1 MKSYLR
7 IFVIAATL
15 AAAGLMAANLIL
27 DPYRIVHVPAGTT
40 TLEANSRV
48 YKFEFLSRHCSD
60 YNTYVVGD
68 SRSHILTAK
77 DLQNVVGLRLYN
89 FASPRD
95 EITSI
100 VRRLKLLIRAGCPIS
115 AIVAGE
121 SVDILLYDDPPGLLD
136 TESPSVSGESRLA
149 FFGKFF
155 FSVQPLIRYLGR
167 VGSDNPSHFAYY
179 PDGHV
184 EYLWR
189 MKSPADLEAPTCRP
203 PQLSAMARPLLF
215 AKLAAYRELSVL
227 AARNHFRAIIW
238 ITPFNKWKSR
248 LFDDPDV
255 QSFLAQLRAIPNL
268 SVIEPERESPLLWD
282 FNVWTDC
289 MHFRH
294 VVFDELVAPAINQ
307 LLTQ

>member
-1 MKSYLR
+1 MKTYLS
-7 IFVIAATL
+7 IFVIAAAF
-15 AAAGLMAANLIL
+15 AAAGLIAANWIL
-27 DPYRIVHVPAGTT
+27 DPYRIVHAPAGTT
-40 TLEANSRV
+40 TFQPNSRV
-48 YKFEFLSRHCSD
+48 YKFEFLSRHCPD

-68 SRSHILTAK
+68 SRSHILTA
-77 DLQNVVGLRLYN
+77 DDFQNIGGQRFYN
-89 FASPRD
+89 FAVPRD

-115 AIVAGE
+115 AVVAGE
-121 SVDILLYDDPPGLLD
+121 SVDILLYDNSPGLPD
-136 TESPSVSGESRLA
+136 TESPSVSGESRFA

-155 FSVQPLIRYLGR
+155 FSVQPLIRYLDQM
-167 VGSDNPSHFAYY
+167 GSDAPFHFAYY

-189 MKSPADLEAPTCRP
+189 MKGPADFGAASCRP
-203 PQLSAMARPLLF
+203 PQLSATARPLLF
-215 AKLAAYRELSVL
+215 AKLAAYRELAEL
-227 AARNHFRAIIW
+227 AARNHFRAIVW

-268 SVIEPERESPLLWD
+268 SVIEAERESPLLWD

-289 MHFRH
+289 MHFRQI
-294 VVFDELVAPAINQ
+294 VFDELVAPAINQ
-307 LLTQ
+307 LLAQ